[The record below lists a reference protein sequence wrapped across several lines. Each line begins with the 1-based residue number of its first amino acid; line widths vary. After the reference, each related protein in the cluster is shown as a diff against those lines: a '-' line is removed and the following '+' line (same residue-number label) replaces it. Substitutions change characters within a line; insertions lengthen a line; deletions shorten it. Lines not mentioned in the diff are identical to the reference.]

1 MEMQT
6 AQELIPR
13 RLKGENFTC
22 AGCRYRVL
30 AGISSKGR
38 SNTYVWTE
46 NCLKK
51 QKPPADHSQIGVLTS
66 ISPSFKTPCTFFY
79 GAIETSGLIFVTRR
93 QITHP
98 AIPEDMHCEI
108 VVLNEEKTIKIIGR
122 TLKKLGGQYV
132 PS

>member
-30 AGISSKGR
+30 VGIASKGR
-38 SNTYVWTE
+38 ENRNVWSE

-51 QKPPADHSQIGVLTS
+51 QKPPEDHTNEALLHGTS
-66 ISPSFKTPCTFFY
+66 PGFSTPCALFY
-79 GAIETSGLIFVTRR
+79 GVIEREYPIALNRSEF
-93 QITHP
+93 THP
-98 AIPEDMHCEI
+98 ALPQNLYSQ
-108 VVLNEEKTIKIIGR
+108 VVSLREGGANKLVRK
-122 TLKKLGGQYV
+122 LVKKLGGTLC
-132 PS
+132 